1 MTQAGHAPDP
11 AATAESSRARWAA
24 LRTQWLVLAF
34 YAIDAALMAGFA
46 ARGAVPAVLPWAFG
60 LGGAALTLL
69 FASAVWLG
77 LHRRLGGARFTS
89 AQLLSACALMLA
101 TAAAVP
107 QMGLLLLMTMLVAM
121 ATAAVQMPQRHVLAV
136 TLIVGLCALLLVLVQ
151 GPALGLPLA
160 DRWER
165 LFSGLWFGI
174 VLAKIALINLIGS
187 ALRRALVDS
196 NRRLAVALEQVRE
209 LSERD
214 ELTGL
219 ANRRSV
225 MVQLEQAVA
234 RCAGGGAPLAVALLD
249 IDHFKHVNDTHGH
262 AAGDEVLRAFAG
274 AVSARLRSSD
284 RVARYGGEE
293 FLLLLPGCGE
303 NAAAAQAADRARLAV
318 EQHAWHEV
326 VAGLRVTVSV
336 GVAVCQP
343 GEAAA
348 ALLQRA
354 DAALYRAKAEGRN
367 TVRVG

>member
-1 MTQAGHAPDP
+1 MSTRDTERRSSPPEGG
-11 AATAESSRARWAA
+11 AARPAA
-24 LRTQWLVLAF
+24 LRTQWLVLGF
-34 YAIDAALMAGFA
+34 YALDAALMAGFA
-46 ARGAVPAVLPWAFG
+46 ALGSVPTALPWVFG
-60 LGGAALTLL
+60 LAGAAMTLL
-69 FASAVWLG
+69 FAAAVSRG

-89 AQLLSACALMLA
+89 AQLLSACALMMA

-107 QMGLLLLMTMLVAM
+107 QLGLLLFMTLLVAL
-121 ATAAVQMPQRHVLAV
+121 ATAAVQMPRRHVLAV
-136 TLIVGLCALLLVLVQ
+136 TLFVGLCAVLLVLVR

-165 LFSGLWFGI
+165 LLSGLWFGI
-174 VLAKIALINLIGS
+174 VLAKIAVINLIGS

-225 MVQLEQAVA
+225 MAQLEQAIA

-249 IDHFKHVNDTHGH
+249 VDHFKHVNDTHGH
-262 AAGDEVLRAFAG
+262 ATGDQVLRAFADT
-274 AVSARLRSSD
+274 VSARLRSSD
-284 RVARYGGEE
+284 RMARYGGEE
-293 FLLLLPGCGE
+293 FLLLLPGCAE
-303 NAAAAQAADRARLAV
+303 ATAAAQAADRARLAV
-318 EQHAWHEV
+318 EQHGWQAL
-326 VAGLRVTVSV
+326 APGLRVTVSI

-343 GEAAA
+343 GETAT